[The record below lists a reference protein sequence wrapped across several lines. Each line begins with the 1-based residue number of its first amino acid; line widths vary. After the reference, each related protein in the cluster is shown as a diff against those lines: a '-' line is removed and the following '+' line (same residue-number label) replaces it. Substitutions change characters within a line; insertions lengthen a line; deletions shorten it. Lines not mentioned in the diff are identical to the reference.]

1 MNRERHDLVVV
12 GAGPAGL
19 SAAGHAMDSGLSC
32 VLLERTDHLA
42 DTVHCYQK
50 GKYVMAEPGLVPLRS
65 PLGFEAGSRE
75 AVLASWQR
83 FATEAGLDVRFRH
96 EVTGVTRAPEGGN
109 AGGGAH
115 GGAGDLV
122 VETAAGTVFVAPR
135 AVLALGTQGNPRKL
149 GVPGEDLPHVT
160 DRLVDPA
167 EHHDEDI
174 VVVGAG
180 DSALEVALALCEA
193 NRVSLVV
200 RKPEIVRAKEALE
213 REILQRR
220 VSGELTIHFSTTVE
234 RVEEGRIVLA
244 SPEGLLELPAD
255 RVIAKIGTFPPRTF
269 LERLGVELTGPGR
282 EAGPKLG
289 RGYESSVPGL
299 HLIGALSGRDL
310 IKLGINQGYEV
321 VEHILGRDVDP
332 ADEEVLAERLPWWS
346 GRVRDRIADVADEIP
361 LFQGAAEDQLRET
374 FLSVQPLALDAGETI
389 VRQNDYTDSVLLIC
403 DGEVEISARPEGA
416 DGRPEESRPLARLTP
431 GNFFGEMSL
440 ISGRR
445 RNATATAATPVRLLE
460 VPRKAMLKL
469 LATAPVVKET
479 VDRIFMIRAFQGYL
493 FPGVPERL
501 LWEVVAHAEQI
512 RLERDRTVF
521 EEGDEGDAFYLIR
534 SGQVKVAKRSAES
547 AEREIVLSYLV
558 AGNFFGETA
567 LLSRAPRTA
576 TVTTIFPTELIRIA
590 RGDFERFLERHPEL
604 RDVIEEKLEERRVA
618 SLVAEATPG
627 AGNVLSELIREE
639 VVMGTDALIIDNHKC
654 IRCNNCVSA
663 CEGVHDDGQA
673 RLSLTG
679 ISFYNLL
686 APNSCWQCED
696 PLCMLDCPPDAIA
709 RDPSGEVYIKSS
721 CIGCGNCEAN
731 CPYGNIFMVHPRPAR
746 PLGERLRSLFGLD
759 RPGGGAGAAEDGS
772 GQALAVKCDLCRD
785 LGNDPA
791 CVRSCPTGAAIRVTP
806 DEYRRTLEDLVIRR
820 GEV

>member
-1 MNRERHDLVVV
+1 MDRERHDLVVV

-19 SAAGHAMDSGLSC
+19 SAAGHAREEGLSC
-32 VLLERTDHLA
+32 VLLERTEHLA
-42 DTVHCYQK
+42 DTVFRYQK
-50 GKYVMAEPGLVPLRS
+50 RKHVMAEPGLIPLRS

-75 AVLASWQR
+75 AVLAAWER
-83 FATEAGLDVRFRH
+83 FAAERDLDVRFRH
-96 EVTGVTRAPEGGN
+96 EVTAVEKEAPDGGF
-109 AGGGAH
+109 
-115 GGAGDLV
+115 LV
-122 VETAAGTVFVAPR
+122 RTAAGAAFAAPHV
-135 AVLALGTQGNPRKL
+135 VLALGTQGNPRKL

-167 EHHDEDI
+167 EHRDRDV

-213 REILQRR
+213 REALQRQAA
-220 VSGELTIHFSTTVE
+220 GELTIHFSTTVE
-234 RVEEGRIVLA
+234 RVEEGAIVLA
-244 SPEGLLELPAD
+244 SPDGVLEQPAD
-255 RVIAKIGTFPPRTF
+255 LVIAKIGTYPPRAF
-269 LERLGVELTGPGR
+269 LEGLGIELTGPGR
-282 EAGPKLG
+282 EAPPKLG

-299 HLIGALSGRDL
+299 HLIGAVSGRDL

-321 VEHILGRDVDP
+321 VEHILGRDVEP
-332 ADEEVLAERLPWWS
+332 ADEEVLRERLPWWG
-346 GRVRDRIADVADEIP
+346 GRVRDRIAEVADEIP
-361 LFQGAAEDQLRET
+361 LFQGASQDQLREM
-374 FLSVQPLALDAGETI
+374 FLSVRPLEVPPGETVI
-389 VRQNDYTDSVLLIC
+389 RQNDYTDSVFLIRE
-403 DGEVEISARPEGA
+403 GEVDVSAVPEGS
-416 DGRPEESRPLARLTP
+416 EEERHLATLRP

-445 RNATATAATPVRLLE
+445 RNATATARTPARLLE

-469 LATAPVVKET
+469 LTTAPEVKES

-493 FPGVPERL
+493 FPGVPEHL
-501 LWEVVAHAEQI
+501 LWEVVGKAEQV
-512 RLERDRTVF
+512 RLERDRVIF

-534 SGQVKVAKRSAES
+534 SGQVKISKRSAE
-547 AEREIVLSYLV
+547 AGGREIVLSYLV

-567 LLSRAPRTA
+567 LLSGDRRTA
-576 TVTTIFPTELIRIA
+576 TVTTIFPTELIRLA
-590 RGDFERFLERHPEL
+590 RADFEHFLERHPEL
-604 RDVIEEKLEERRVA
+604 RAQVETKLEERRVA
-618 SLVAEATPG
+618 SLIAEATPG

-654 IRCNNCVSA
+654 IRCGNCIAA

-696 PLCMLDCPPDAIA
+696 PLCMLDCPPDAIV
-709 RDPSGEVYIKSS
+709 RDPSGEVYIKSN

-731 CPYGNIFMVHPRPAR
+731 CPYGNIFMVHPRPE
-746 PLGERLRSLFGLD
+746 PSLWEWVGSIFGF
-759 RPGGGAGAAEDGS
+759 GGDGS
-772 GQALAVKCDLCRD
+772 GEGRADEPADGGSDQALAVKCDLCRD

-791 CVRSCPTGAAIRVTP
+791 CVRSCPTAAAIRLGP
-806 DEYRRTLEDLVIRR
+806 EEYRQTLEELVVRR

>member
-1 MNRERHDLVVV
+1 VNRERHDLVVV

-19 SAAGHAMDSGLSC
+19 SAAGHALDSGLSC

-42 DTVHCYQK
+42 DTVFRYQK

-75 AVLASWQR
+75 EVLASWQR
-83 FATEAGLDVRFRH
+83 FATERGLDVRFGH
-96 EVTGVTRAPEGGN
+96 EVVGVSRAPGGEGEDP
-109 AGGGAH
+109 A
-115 GGAGDLV
+115 DLV
-122 VETAAGTVFVAPR
+122 VETADGTRFVAPR
-135 AVLALGTQGNPRKL
+135 VVLALGTQGNPRKL
-149 GVPGEDLPHVT
+149 GVPGEDLPHVS

-167 EHHDEDI
+167 EHRDEDV

-180 DSALEVALALCEA
+180 DSALEVALALCDA

-220 VSGELTIHFSTTVE
+220 AAGEVTIHFSTTVE
-234 RVEEGRIVLA
+234 RVEAGGRIVLS

-255 RVIAKIGTFPPRTF
+255 RVIAKIGTYPPRTF
-269 LERLGVELTGPGR
+269 LEQLGVELTGPGR

-321 VEHILGRDVDP
+321 VEHVLGHDVDP
-332 ADEEVLAERLPWWS
+332 ADEAILAERLPWWS

-361 LFQGAAEDQLRET
+361 LLQQATEDQLRET
-374 FLSVQPLALDAGETI
+374 FLSARPLTLGAGETI
-389 VRQNDYTDSVLLIC
+389 VRQNDYTDSVLVIC
-403 DGEVEISARPEGA
+403 GGEVEITARPEAAEGGPA
-416 DGRPEESRPLARLTP
+416 ASRELARLTP

-469 LATAPVVKET
+469 LATAPAVKET

-501 LWEVVAHAEQI
+501 LWEVVAHAQQI
-512 RLERDRTVF
+512 RLERDREVF
-521 EEGDEGDAFYLIR
+521 AEGDEGDAFYLIR
-534 SGQVKVAKRSAES
+534 SGQVKVAKRSSES
-547 AEREIVLSYLV
+547 ADREIVLSYLV
-558 AGNFFGETA
+558 AGSFFGETA
-567 LLSRAPRTA
+567 LLSGAPRTA
-576 TVTTIFPTELIRIA
+576 SVTTIFPTELIRLA
-590 RGDFERFLERHPEL
+590 RADFERFLERHPEL
-604 RDVIEEKLEERRVA
+604 RDVFEAKLEERRVA

-654 IRCNNCVSA
+654 IRCNNCVAA
-663 CEGVHDDGQA
+663 CEGVHADGQA

-709 RDPSGEVYIKSS
+709 RDPSGEVFIKES
-721 CIGCGNCEAN
+721 CIGCGNCETN

-746 PLGERLRSLFGLD
+746 SFGERLRSLFGLD
-759 RPGGGAGAAEDGS
+759 GLSGGGGAAADES

-806 DEYRRTLEDLVIRR
+806 DEYRRTLENLVIRR